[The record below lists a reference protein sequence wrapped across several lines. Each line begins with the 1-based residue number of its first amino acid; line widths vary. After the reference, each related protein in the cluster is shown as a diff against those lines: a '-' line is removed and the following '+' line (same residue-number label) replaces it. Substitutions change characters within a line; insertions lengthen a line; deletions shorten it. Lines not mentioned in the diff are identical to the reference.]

1 MERIAKSERRLC
13 AYKRFEQLGLVVT
26 NLLAQFYAG
35 FGDPVNGHD
44 GGDLTPYINDEMRS
58 PTGRP
63 IARR

>member
-13 AYKRFEQLGLVVT
+13 AYKRFEQLGGRCVYP
-26 NLLAQFYAG
+26 LAQFYAG

-44 GGDLTPYINDEMRS
+44 GGDLTPYINDECEA
-58 PTGRP
+58 TGWP